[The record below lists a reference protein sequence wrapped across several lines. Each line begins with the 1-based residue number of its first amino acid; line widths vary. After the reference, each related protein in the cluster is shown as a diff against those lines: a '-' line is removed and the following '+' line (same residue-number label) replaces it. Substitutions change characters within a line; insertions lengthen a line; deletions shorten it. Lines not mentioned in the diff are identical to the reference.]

1 MFGRSYSQCS
11 AEREVAVEIA
21 LHAILL
27 SDNGEKLLD
36 SMCFWSQIIL
46 NYKGEQYDLSD
57 VEKVRD
63 AILWKIQDKTWIE
76 KREEFF
82 SKIKKKGG
90 IERSYLEEMVGSSV
104 K

>member
-1 MFGRSYSQCS
+1 MFGSGYAQCS

-36 SMCFWSQIIL
+36 SINYWSQLIL
-46 NYKGEQYDLSD
+46 DYQGEQYPYED
-57 VEKVRD
+57 VQKVKR
-63 AILWKIQDKTWIE
+63 AILWKIQDKTWME

-90 IERSYLEEMVGSSV
+90 IEKSELEGRIGSSI
-104 K
+104 